1 MLASHIECIAVKGC
15 QINLPGSGQI
25 SCAKFCHFIVDG
37 VSPSLLKAAS
47 YENTGRKK
55 VFAAKLFT
63 RICQLNNY
71 RLLDGEAKHS
81 YASCLQKLNTHL
93 LMERI
98 FLNFPGYS
106 MTVTQIQAN
115 ATKRLHK
122 FRNRYHFS
130 SDAKRI
136 YKETYYSQTFLGS
149 SITVTLVVHCR
160 SIMRRVPRKPFLFT
174 VRDQVGTE
182 ELFLNSCVLCKDL
195 PKWLTDGLN
204 HGGTVQL
211 TKMSPSHSMISF
223 AVLGTSLTLTI
234 VALAMSAWDC
244 GNLFTDCQETKFRSR
259 IIGIAALLI
268 LAVACF
274 ILILIMDVLTFCNP
288 SVSANLCFQIVYYAL
303 LLLGPM
309 SHLAGVF
316 IYTRETGRQWSYF
329 LAVWASVMVVQA
341 AWFVAIRKTAKIN
354 AWVCGNLFTS
364 CQDTRYRSVASAV
377 ASVLLLGTLC
387 LLLLIVM
394 ESVSLCRST
403 ILLNRGFQISYCV
416 LLAIGLLS
424 LLTGVL
430 VYTGEVG
437 RQWSYLMTVCASVLA
452 IQVAVMVGVGA
463 ICEKQNCGT
472 PDSNEISGNNDA
484 RGEEER
490 KMDVE
495 KYTHS
500 QITLIFT
507 RDSTESLVYDVLQL
521 NVLHTGRLIFQLV
534 RYSRYRSIFS
544 RRKLLTTL
552 SKSFQQHFLGFCGI
566 GILSIAIPL
575 SFERSPSFS
584 GAVILVSPHQ
594 RGHRTRYS
602 LLLELISIAY
612 PMTVPRFE
620 PRTSSMRGECLTT
633 TPPMHV
639 GRLNSRTCSHLSNVI
654 RVPESSKDDPVTVLV
669 VTIDSPA
676 SQDFPVK

>member
-1 MLASHIECIAVKGC
+1 
-15 QINLPGSGQI
+15 
-25 SCAKFCHFIVDG
+25 
-37 VSPSLLKAAS
+37 
-47 YENTGRKK
+47 
-55 VFAAKLFT
+55 
-63 RICQLNNY
+63 
-71 RLLDGEAKHS
+71 
-81 YASCLQKLNTHL
+81 
-93 LMERI
+93 
-98 FLNFPGYS
+98 
-106 MTVTQIQAN
+106 
-115 ATKRLHK
+115 
-122 FRNRYHFS
+122 
-130 SDAKRI
+130 
-136 YKETYYSQTFLGS
+136 
-149 SITVTLVVHCR
+149 
-160 SIMRRVPRKPFLFT
+160 FT

-354 AWVCGNLFTS
+354 TFRQDESTLVPVAPDCLDSLDTNLQCFSRFSDKQSSAHSTERTIHRNSWDIVKKMAKVLRGIPLTILSISLALIIIALATSAWVCGNLFTS

-463 ICEKQNCGT
+463 ICEK
-472 PDSNEISGNNDA
+472 
-484 RGEEER
+484 
-490 KMDVE
+490 
-495 KYTHS
+495 
-500 QITLIFT
+500 
-507 RDSTESLVYDVLQL
+507 
-521 NVLHTGRLIFQLV
+521 
-534 RYSRYRSIFS
+534 
-544 RRKLLTTL
+544 
-552 SKSFQQHFLGFCGI
+552 
-566 GILSIAIPL
+566 
-575 SFERSPSFS
+575 
-584 GAVILVSPHQ
+584 
-594 RGHRTRYS
+594 
-602 LLLELISIAY
+602 
-612 PMTVPRFE
+612 
-620 PRTSSMRGECLTT
+620 
-633 TPPMHV
+633 
-639 GRLNSRTCSHLSNVI
+639 
-654 RVPESSKDDPVTVLV
+654 
-669 VTIDSPA
+669 
-676 SQDFPVK
+676 